1 MICDDFFMEEMM
13 KGKESVYG
21 KAACEYDIK
30 QLADIHFDRV
40 FWNLQGLQ
48 VMENIDREIRN

>member
-21 KAACEYDIK
+21 TACECDMK
-30 QLADIHFDRV
+30 QLADIHFDGA
-40 FWNLQGLQ
+40 FWKLQRLQ